1 MKNSST
7 GIILLDKPQ
16 ERTSSS
22 VIQQIKRSLNLEK
35 IGHAGTL
42 DPFATGLLIVMCGK
56 ATRLSDYLMKGK
68 KTYTGTIKLGLVTTT
83 DDITG
88 EILSESKDIPKLKE
102 VKNLIK
108 KNFIGTINQVPP
120 QVSAKQVN
128 GVRAY
133 VSARKGETVEL
144 KPCSVIVH
152 HFDISQGNDA
162 SEIKFE
168 VSCSSGTYI
177 RALARDIGAY
187 FRCGGCLS
195 SLRRTESGGF
205 NINQSSSIEGIS
217 TESILSWDKAFPTYP
232 RVSISNEVLELLR
245 KGDERVL
252 PRISDDL
259 SKISEDE
266 VILTEEKSLAPG
278 ALMRRIE
285 GGWNRA
291 FVC

>member
-1 MKNSST
+1 MKNTST
-7 GIILLDKPQ
+7 GLILLDKPQ

-22 VIQQIKRSLNLEK
+22 VIQQLKRTLNLEK

-68 KTYTGTIKLGLVTTT
+68 KTYTGTIRLGLTTT
-83 DDITG
+83 SDDITG
-88 EILSESKDIPKLKE
+88 EVISESNDIPKLKE

-108 KNFIGTINQVPP
+108 KNFIGALEQIPP

-133 VSARKGETVEL
+133 VSARKGETVDL
-144 KPCSVIVH
+144 KPCSVTVYS
-152 HFDISQGNDA
+152 FEVTQGANA
-162 SEIKFE
+162 SEVKFE

-205 NINQSSSIEGIS
+205 NINQASSIEGIS

-232 RVSISNEVLELLR
+232 RVSISNDVLELLR

-252 PRISDDL
+252 PRISDYL
-259 SKISEDE
+259 SKICEDE
-266 VILTEEKSLAPG
+266 VVLTDEKSSAPG